1 MKESTLSIPA
11 DFEPHA
17 NTVMSFAVHREW
29 GSDRER
35 VEDELEAVIRA
46 IAEDE
51 PVTLLTPPDLL
62 GAVRSRGLPPEVE
75 IVPAPVDDIWMRDI
89 APVFAHGPD
98 GIVAID
104 LNFNGWDNSWRRPS
118 RPGDRLA
125 RIFDFGVPVVS
136 TPFVGEGGAIL
147 SDGRG
152 LAIATRSCLL
162 GRNPHLTEADL
173 SAALAALGL
182 STILWLDGDPKEPIT
197 SGHPDGYLAFLPDGG
212 LLVET
217 IDPGAGHRGRHRDL
231 IALRRAS
238 AEGIVGRLRSVAS
251 AGERWLELADDLF
264 AATYV
269 NLFVTRRQVITARFG
284 DPFGDGAAERTLAAC
299 FPGRRIRMLDL
310 NGILRGGGGVRCLTQ
325 PVPA

>member
-1 MKESTLSIPA
+1 MRETTLRIPA

-29 GSDRER
+29 GSDREC
-35 VEDELEAVIRA
+35 VEDELEEVIRA

-136 TPFVGEGGAIL
+136 ASFVGEGGALL

-162 GRNPHLTEADL
+162 ARNPHLTESDL
-173 SAALAALGL
+173 SAAVAALGL
-182 STILWLDGDPKEPIT
+182 STVLWLDGDRKEPIT
-197 SGHPDGYLAFLPDGG
+197 SGHPDGHLAFLPDGG

-217 IDPGAGHRGRHRDL
+217 IDHGAGHRGRRRDV

-238 AEGIVGRLRSVAS
+238 AEGIVGGLRYIARP
-251 AGERWLELADDLF
+251 GERWREFADNLF

-284 DPFGDGAAERTLAAC
+284 NPFGDGAAERTLAAC
-299 FPGRRIRMLDL
+299 FPGRRICMLDL
-310 NGILRGGGGVRCLTQ
+310 NKILRGGGGVRCLTQ

>member
-1 MKESTLSIPA
+1 MKEPTLRIAA

-29 GSDRER
+29 GSDRES
-35 VEDELEAVIRA
+35 VEDELEEVIRA

-125 RIFDFGVPVVS
+125 RIFDFDVPVVS
-136 TPFVGEGGAIL
+136 ASFVGEGGAIL

-162 GRNPHLTEADL
+162 ARNPHLTEADL

-182 STILWLDGDPKEPIT
+182 GTILWLDGDRKEPIT

-217 IDPGAGHRGRHRDL
+217 IDHGVGHRGRRRDVM
-231 IALRRAS
+231 ALRQAY
-238 AEGIVGRLRSVAS
+238 ANGLVGELRYVAGP
-251 AGERWLELADDLF
+251 GERWLEVAHDLF

-269 NLFVTRRQVITARFG
+269 NLFVTRRQVITARFD
-284 DPFGDGAAERTLAAC
+284 DPFGDAAAERTLAAC
-299 FPGRRIRMLDL
+299 FPGRRIRMLEITA
-310 NGILRGGGGVRCLTQ
+310 ILRGGGGVRCLTQ

>member
-1 MKESTLSIPA
+1 
-11 DFEPHA
+11 
-17 NTVMSFAVHREW
+17 MSFAVHREW
-29 GSDRER
+29 GSDREG
-35 VEDELEAVIRA
+35 VEGELEAVIRA

-136 TPFVGEGGAIL
+136 ASFVSEGGAIL

-152 LAIATRSCLL
+152 LAIATRSCLFA
-162 GRNPHLTEADL
+162 RNPHLTEADL

-182 STILWLDGDPKEPIT
+182 STILWLDGDRKEPIT

-217 IDPGAGHRGRHRDL
+217 IDHGAGRRDRRRDVM
-231 IALRRAS
+231 ALRRAS
-238 AEGIVGRLRSVAS
+238 ADGVLGGLRHIARP
-251 AGERWLELADDLF
+251 GERCLEFADDLF

-299 FPGRRIRMLDL
+299 FPGKRIRMLEI
-310 NGILRGGGGVRCLTQ
+310 NAILRGGGGVRCLTQ